1 MRVIDSSH
9 KNTPEDDLL
18 EMIQI
23 SYIDTYSRKENV
35 YLSKNRLKVRL
46 HIASGHSSSNASGNT
61 SGKQGINRV

>member
-9 KNTPEDDLL
+9 KNTPEDDFLK
-18 EMIQI
+18 MIQI
-23 SYIDTYSRKENV
+23 SYIDTYSGKENV

-46 HIASGHSSSNASGNT
+46 HIASGNSSSNASGNT